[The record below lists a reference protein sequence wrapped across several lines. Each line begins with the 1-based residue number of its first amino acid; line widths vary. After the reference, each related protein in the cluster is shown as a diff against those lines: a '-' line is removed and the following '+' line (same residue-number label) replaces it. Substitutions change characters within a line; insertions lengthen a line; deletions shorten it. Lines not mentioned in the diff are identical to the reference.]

1 MHNLVRTFNMKINT
15 FGKLYSGV
23 MAIYFLVS
31 GFTVLLDIDSKL
43 ARIGLSATDQDGK
56 IAFILIYCSLMVGI
70 GTAISLIAYFS
81 KTWVYSAIL
90 AVTII
95 CSFIFFRLVGATMVG
110 ELSGVQV
117 SFILIEIVE
126 VSVGVF
132 LIIKS
137 SLLKK
142 THA

>member
-1 MHNLVRTFNMKINT
+1 
-15 FGKLYSGV
+15 

-95 CSFIFFRLVGATMVG
+95 CSFILFRLVGATMVG